1 MQRLAEIFTKSP
13 LKVFAKSDIIIWVM
27 RANMGKTPIII
38 EMSKLKESM
47 KKQKITRR
55 ILAAFCVVCI
65 ALLQCFV
72 LMPAASD
79 GVHADAGEV
88 TFRANYH
95 PNDEKSIG
103 AALENKTYITS
114 ASKGD
119 TGAVD
124 DEGKPIKG
132 YILSSVLSKAHMDGK
147 NVLVNGNPVSN
158 TSKAWLVDDG
168 NSWVLYDADGVYVD
182 GVDMIEADLDKKP
195 IEITD
200 VSSSDSKPYKGDK
213 VTIKYKLKV
222 DTFFKN
228 SDNYSDDALSL
239 NWIASNGKISPEST
253 TTNDTS
259 GSFTVTVKESG
270 EVTISPEAG
279 DPEFSYLDGSK
290 KVTLSGKDT
299 KLTVKPSSVSL
310 TVGESKTCTV
320 KYNGKSVSNSECEW
334 SSKPSS
340 VATVSSGLI
349 RGVKAGKATVTVKY
363 NGKSATVSVTVK
375 ERKTSST
382 TRYTRSTYRP
392 TYHTYRP
399 TRSSNTIRTS
409 GTGATRPTTATRP
422 TETVSTAAPSFQT
435 MKVKEVYLTPVEQDP
450 YGGDEFG
457 DEFTDDGTD
466 ENMDDEN
473 YDEDGVTFP
482 AAAGSAAVA
491 VAACGAGAVGRVRK
505 FHIDMG
511 DISSAKDIAAGG
523 DGGMGGDGQ
532 SAEATGDAGEGEGKS
547 SEKRSRNPLKK
558 FRK

>member
-1 MQRLAEIFTKSP
+1 
-13 LKVFAKSDIIIWVM
+13 
-27 RANMGKTPIII
+27 MGKTPIII

-55 ILAAFCVVCI
+55 ILAAFCVICI

-79 GVHADAGEV
+79 GVHAAEDV
-88 TFRANYH
+88 TFRANYTKTGFSVAQDDK
-95 PNDEKSIG
+95 NWITGAKSKELDYTDEDGNPASGTGYQLSSILKKANLDDNSG
-103 AALENKTYITS
+103 VFVNGSVGDPSNAYLIKI
-114 ASKGD
+114 KGD
-119 TGAVD
+119 WRLYDSGNLYWDDVD
-124 DEGKPIKG
+124 TIEVDLNREPIK
-132 YILSSVLSKAHMDGK
+132 ITKVSADK
-147 NVLVNGNPVSN
+147 N
-158 TSKAWLVDDG
+158 
-168 NSWVLYDADGVYVD
+168 
-182 GVDMIEADLDKKP
+182 
-195 IEITD
+195 
-200 VSSSDSKPYKGDK
+200 KPYKGDTVK
-213 VTIKYKLKV
+213 ITYKMEVDDFYKNTDEFKDNKEDILELKW
-222 DTFFKN
+222 T
-228 SDNYSDDALSL
+228 
-239 NWIASNGKISPEST
+239 ASNSNVSPEST
-253 TTNDTS
+253 TTNDAS
-259 GSFTVTVKESG
+259 GSFTVTVEKSG
-270 EVTISPEAG
+270 EVVITPEATEK
-279 DPEFSYLDGSK
+279 DFDYLNDGSHT
-290 KVTLSGKDT
+290 VTLSGKDSS
-299 KLTVKPSSVSL
+299 LTVKPSKVSL

-320 KYNGKSVSNSECEW
+320 KYNGE
-334 SSKPSS
+334 
-340 VATVSSGLI
+340 TVSSGCTWKSTKSSIATVSGGTI
-349 RGVKAGKATVTVKY
+349 RGVKAGKTTITVTYK
-363 NGKSATVSVTVK
+363 GEEAKVSVTVK
-375 ERKTSST
+375 EKKTSST

-532 SAEATGDAGEGEGKS
+532 SAEATGDAGDGEGKS

>member
-1 MQRLAEIFTKSP
+1 M
-13 LKVFAKSDIIIWVM
+13 
-27 RANMGKTPIII
+27 
-38 EMSKLKESM
+38 
-47 KKQKITRR
+47 
-55 ILAAFCVVCI
+55 
-65 ALLQCFV
+65 
-72 LMPAASD
+72 
-79 GVHADAGEV
+79 
-88 TFRANYH
+88 
-95 PNDEKSIG
+95 
-103 AALENKTYITS
+103 
-114 ASKGD
+114 
-119 TGAVD
+119 
-124 DEGKPIKG
+124 
-132 YILSSVLSKAHMDGK
+132 
-147 NVLVNGNPVSN
+147 
-158 TSKAWLVDDG
+158 
-168 NSWVLYDADGVYVD
+168 
-182 GVDMIEADLDKKP
+182 
-195 IEITD
+195 
-200 VSSSDSKPYKGDK
+200 
-213 VTIKYKLKV
+213 
-222 DTFFKN
+222 
-228 SDNYSDDALSL
+228 
-239 NWIASNGKISPEST
+239 
-253 TTNDTS
+253 
-259 GSFTVTVKESG
+259 
-270 EVTISPEAG
+270 
-279 DPEFSYLDGSK
+279 
-290 KVTLSGKDT
+290 
-299 KLTVKPSSVSL
+299 

-320 KYNGKSVSNSECEW
+320 KYNGKTVSSGCTW
-334 SSKPSS
+334 SSSKSS

-375 ERKTSST
+375 ERKTSS
-382 TRYTRSTYRP
+382 YTRSTYRP

-457 DEFTDDGTD
+457 DEFTDEGTD

-532 SAEATGDAGEGEGKS
+532 STETTGDAGEGEGKS